1 MAKIRAKDAK
11 SVLTCSGEFNSRHI
25 VRHSGSKALDDP
37 KSLIDPRSGGITQAS
52 SATDRPKFHVKGHQ
66 RGWEPA
72 IFPGRMQNGEIQSAD
87 QFRPWTDADYGGD
100 LSLGFCYARGD
111 IAALIVVCST
121 RLTVCLGICVL
132 RASACGLPI

>member
-25 VRHSGSKALDDP
+25 VRRSGSEALDDP
-37 KSLIDPRSGGITQAS
+37 KSLMRPQSGEAS

-100 LSLGFCYARGD
+100 LNLGFCYARGD